1 MTKFS
6 VCIPFL
12 KNECYLREL
21 LGSVENISGV
31 DMEVL
36 VSQDAPVSNDLKQHF
51 KDRLA
56 IRWVTGPTAGIAAN
70 WNRCIEQANGEYIIL
85 FHADDAVRSN

>member
-56 IRWVTGPTAGIAAN
+56 IRWVTGPTAGSATTATTPLVT
-70 WNRCIEQANGEYIIL
+70 RRMR
-85 FHADDAVRSN
+85 VRSRQPNA